1 MTNIQNHFI
10 EIINKQLFRDA
21 AEKAIFL
28 LALYQNK
35 ETKNEKAIKLINDS
49 EQLIYRISNTQ
60 VINPMQYDNLYAD
73 VLNSIKSVI
82 TETEKLPNINQV
94 WEQFQTNDSKIE
106 RYILNEN
113 IAVCNNIF
121 TKDGHNIAFC
131 FAFEDR
137 YFEYDE
143 QVFILNPACFYMENR
158 EVLAVAD
165 RAQGLLSLEN
175 YLTIAKKHPTDAI
188 SIIDNK
194 TRLDIISGQKSDL
207 MEGDKMDWYW

>member
-113 IAVCNNIF
+113 FAVCNNIF

-131 FAFEDR
+131 FAFENR

-143 QVFILNPACFYMENR
+143 KVFVQNPAYFYLEDR
-158 EVLAVAD
+158 EVLAVTD
-165 RAQGLLSLEN
+165 RAQGLLTLEE
-175 YLTIAKKHPTDAI
+175 YLLIAKNHPTDAI
-188 SIIDNK
+188 EIKDPQSN
-194 TRLDIISGQKSDL
+194 TVYSTGEKS
-207 MEGDKMDWYW
+207 DWYW